1 MREIILRACL
11 LLLLA
16 LFPAALLVSAQSQEP
31 NKANPP
37 GAGESSSRKPGQPDQ
52 TTDNADTTSKA
63 SPQPDSK
70 PSVDKS
76 AKHGAEAKYDPF
88 PAVHDV
94 DVGKY
99 YLHKGDTDAA
109 IDRFLDAIQLRPAW
123 AEPRLLAAEAYE
135 KKGDKASALKYYKE
149 YLQVFPT
156 SPDAK
161 KIQKK
166 IEKLEQE

>member
-1 MREIILRACL
+1 MREIILRLSL
-11 LLLLA
+11 LVGLA
-16 LFPAALLVSAQSQEP
+16 LFPGGILLRAQSQEP
-31 NKANPP
+31 RRADPP

-52 TTDNADTTSKA
+52 TTDDADTTSKA

-70 PSVDKS
+70 PSGDKS
-76 AKHGAEAKYDPF
+76 AKPGAEAKYDPF

-94 DVGKY
+94 DVGTY

-109 IDRFLDAIQLRPAW
+109 IDRFLDAIQLRPTW
-123 AEPRLLAAEAYE
+123 AEPRLLVAQAYE

-156 SPDAK
+156 SPNAK